1 MAHGLAW
8 QHGRHQ
14 ALHFSPPTGL
24 NRTGIIANAPYM
36 HTYEHRGNAIVV
48 LKAASSLIASQ
59 ARLWHG
65 RASMVAWQAP
75 SSPLQSSYWT

>member
-14 ALHFSPPTGL
+14 ALHSSPPTGL

-36 HTYEHRGNAIVV
+36 HTHVSKHNCSV
-48 LKAASSLIASQ
+48 LVLLKTY
-59 ARLWHG
+59 
-65 RASMVAWQAP
+65 P
-75 SSPLQSSYWT
+75 